1 LIHIFKQI
9 GSLEEYLNSCREDG
23 QSITLVPTMGGLHEG
38 HLKLIDKAKECSDMV
53 VVSVFVNPTQFAE
66 SEDFEAYP
74 KTLSEDKRLLEAIKV
89 EVMFV
94 PSDNEVYPD
103 GGSQDYDV
111 GEMGKILCGISR
123 PLHFNGVAQV
133 VARLFDIVKP
143 DYAVFGEKDYQQ
155 LLIIN
160 SLVERQGIKTTIV
173 SVPTVRESDGLAMST
188 RNNYLSREDRTN
200 APLFYQQLVDTKA
213 VIQSGTDISRTTELA
228 VDALSNVFD
237 VEYVEVLNANNLTQ
251 ITTSSSEIIIIS
263 AVKLGETRLIDNIV
277 FRRSNV

>member
-1 LIHIFKQI
+1 MHIFEQI
-9 GSLEEYLNSCREDG
+9 GPLEECLNSCREDG

-38 HLKLIDKAKECSDMV
+38 HLKLIDKAKECSDMI

-66 SEDFEAYP
+66 NEDFEAYP
-74 KTLSEDKRLLEAIKV
+74 KTLSEDKKLLEAIKV
-89 EVMFV
+89 DVMFV
-94 PSDNEVYPD
+94 PLDNEVYPD
-103 GGSQDYDV
+103 GSSQDYDV

-123 PLHFNGVAQV
+123 PIHFNGVAQV

-160 SLVERQGIKTTIV
+160 SLVERQGIKTNIV
-173 SVPTVRESDGLAMST
+173 SIPTVRELDGLAIST
-188 RNNYLSREDRTN
+188 RNNYLSSEDRAN

-213 VIQSGTDISRTTELA
+213 AIQNSTDIPSAIQQAE
-228 VDALSNVFD
+228 DALGAVFD
-237 VEYVEVLNANNLTQ
+237 VEYIEVLNANNLTQ

-263 AVKLGETRLIDNIV
+263 AVRLGETRLIDNIV
-277 FRRSNV
+277 FRRSDV

>member
-1 LIHIFKQI
+1 MHIFEQI
-9 GSLEEYLNSCREDG
+9 GPLEEYLNSCREDG
-23 QSITLVPTMGGLHEG
+23 RSIALVPTMGGLHEG

-66 SEDFEAYP
+66 NEDFEAYP
-74 KTLSEDKRLLEAIKV
+74 KTLSEDKRLLEVIKV
-89 EVMFV
+89 EAMFV

-103 GGSQDYDV
+103 GSSQDYDV

-123 PLHFNGVAQV
+123 PIHFNGVAQV

-173 SVPTVRESDGLAMST
+173 SVPTLRESDGLAMST
-188 RNNYLSREDRTN
+188 RNNYLSPEDRTN
-200 APLFYQQLVDTKA
+200 ASLFYQQLVTTKA
-213 VIQSGTDISRTTELA
+213 SIQNGTDIPSATEQA
-228 VDALSNVFD
+228 VDALSVVFD
-237 VEYVEVLNANNLTQ
+237 VEYIEVLNANNLTE

-263 AVKLGETRLIDNIV
+263 AVRLGETRLIDNII
-277 FRRSNV
+277 FRRSDV

>member
-1 LIHIFKQI
+1 MHIFEQI

-23 QSITLVPTMGGLHEG
+23 QSITLVPTMGGLHKG

-66 SEDFEAYP
+66 NEDFEAYP
-74 KTLSEDKRLLEAIKV
+74 KTLSEDKKLLEAKKINA
-89 EVMFV
+89 MFV
-94 PSDNEVYPD
+94 PLYNQIYPD
-103 GGSQDYDV
+103 DSSQDYDV
-111 GEMGKILCGISR
+111 GEMGNILCGISR
-123 PLHFNGVAQV
+123 PIHFNGVAQV

-160 SLVERQGIKTTIV
+160 SLVEMQGIKTTIV

-188 RNNYLSREDRTN
+188 RNNYLSPEERVN
-200 APLFYQQLVDTKA
+200 APLFYQQLVGTKA
-213 VIQSGTDISRTTELA
+213 AIQSGTEISSAIEQA
-228 VDALSNVFD
+228 VDALSAVFD

-251 ITTSSSEIIIIS
+251 ITTSSNEIIIIS
-263 AVKLGETRLIDNIV
+263 AVRLGETRLIDNIV
-277 FRRSNV
+277 FRRSDV

>member
-1 LIHIFKQI
+1 MHIFEQI
-9 GSLEEYLNSCREDG
+9 GPLEEYLNSCREDG
-23 QSITLVPTMGGLHEG
+23 QSIALVPTMGGLHEG
-38 HLKLIDKAKECSDMV
+38 HLKLIDKAKECSDVV

-66 SEDFEAYP
+66 NEDYEAYP
-74 KTLSEDKRLLEAIKV
+74 KTLSEDKKLLEAIKV
-89 EVMFV
+89 DAMFV
-94 PSDNEVYPD
+94 PFDNEIYPD
-103 GGSQDYDV
+103 GSSQEYDV

-123 PLHFNGVAQV
+123 PMHFNGVAQV

-160 SLVERQGIKTTIV
+160 SLIERQAIKTTIV

-188 RNNYLSREDRTN
+188 RNNYLSPEDRVN

-213 VIQSGTDISRTTELA
+213 AIQSGTDISIATEQA
-228 VDALSNVFD
+228 VDALSTVFD

-251 ITTSSSEIIIIS
+251 ITTSSREIIIIS
-263 AVKLGETRLIDNIV
+263 SVRLSETRLIDNIV

>member
-1 LIHIFKQI
+1 MHIFEQI
-9 GSLEEYLNSCREDG
+9 GPLEEYLNSCREDG
-23 QSITLVPTMGGLHEG
+23 QSIALVPTMGGLHEG

-66 SEDFEAYP
+66 NEDFEAYP
-74 KTLSEDKRLLEAIKV
+74 KTLSEDKKLLEAMKV
-89 EVMFV
+89 DVMFV
-94 PSDNEVYPD
+94 PLVNQIYPD
-103 GGSQDYDV
+103 GSSQDYDV
-111 GEMGKILCGISR
+111 GEIGNILCGISR
-123 PLHFNGVAQV
+123 PIHFNGVAQV

-160 SLVERQGIKTTIV
+160 SLVERLSIKTTIV

-188 RNNYLSREDRTN
+188 RNNYLSPEDRTN

-213 VIQSGTDISRTTELA
+213 AIQSGTDISSATEQA
-228 VDALSNVFD
+228 VDALSTVFD

-277 FRRSNV
+277 FRRSDV

>member
-1 LIHIFKQI
+1 MHIFEQI
-9 GSLEEYLNSCREDG
+9 GPLEEYLNSCREDG
-23 QSITLVPTMGGLHEG
+23 RSIALVPTMGGLHEG

-66 SEDFEAYP
+66 NEDFEAYP

-89 EVMFV
+89 EAMFV

-103 GGSQDYDV
+103 GSSQDYDV

-123 PLHFNGVAQV
+123 PIHFNGVAQV

-173 SVPTVRESDGLAMST
+173 SVPTLRESDGLAIST
-188 RNNYLSREDRTN
+188 RNDYLSPEDRAN
-200 APLFYQQLVDTKA
+200 ASLFYQQLVTTKA
-213 VIQSGTDISRTTELA
+213 SIQNGTDIPSATEQA
-228 VDALSNVFD
+228 VDALGAVFD
-237 VEYVEVLNANNLTQ
+237 VEYIEVLNANNLTQ

-263 AVKLGETRLIDNIV
+263 AVRLGETRLIDNIV
-277 FRRSNV
+277 FRRSDV

>member
-1 LIHIFKQI
+1 MHIFEQI
-9 GSLEEYLNSCREDG
+9 GPLEEYLNSCREDA
-23 QSITLVPTMGGLHEG
+23 QSIALVPTMGGLHEG
-38 HLKLIDKAKECSDMV
+38 HLKLIDKAKEYSDMV

-66 SEDFEAYP
+66 NEDFEAYP
-74 KTLSEDKRLLEAIKV
+74 KTMSEDKKLLEAIKV
-89 EVMFV
+89 EAMFV
-94 PSDNEVYPD
+94 PLDNEVYPD
-103 GGSQDYDV
+103 GSSQDYDV

-123 PLHFNGVAQV
+123 PIHFNGVAQV

-160 SLVERQGIKTTIV
+160 SLVEGQGIKTTIV
-173 SVPTVRESDGLAMST
+173 SVPTLRESDGLAIST
-188 RNNYLSREDRTN
+188 RNNYLSPEDRIK
-200 APLFYQQLVDTKA
+200 APLFYQQLVATKVA
-213 VIQSGTDISRTTELA
+213 IQNGADMSSATEQA
-228 VDALSNVFD
+228 VDALSTVFD

-277 FRRSNV
+277 FRRADV

>member
-1 LIHIFKQI
+1 MHIFEQI
-9 GSLEEYLNSCREDG
+9 GPLEEYLNSCREDG
-23 QSITLVPTMGGLHEG
+23 RSIALVPTMGGLHEG

-66 SEDFEAYP
+66 NEDFEAYP

-89 EVMFV
+89 EAMFV
-94 PSDNEVYPD
+94 PLDNEVYPD
-103 GGSQDYDV
+103 GSSQDYDV

-123 PLHFNGVAQV
+123 PIHFNGVAQV
-133 VARLFDIVKP
+133 VARLFEIVKP

-160 SLVERQGIKTTIV
+160 SLVERQAIKTTIV

-188 RNNYLSREDRTN
+188 RNNYLSPEDRTN
-200 APLFYQQLVDTKA
+200 APLFYQQLVDTKLA
-213 VIQSGTDISRTTELA
+213 IQSGTDISIATEQA
-228 VDALSNVFD
+228 VDALSTVFD
-237 VEYVEVLNANNLTQ
+237 VEYVEVLNVNNLTQ
-251 ITTSSSEIIIIS
+251 ITTSSNEIIIIS
-263 AVKLGETRLIDNIV
+263 SVRLGETRLIDNIV

>member
-1 LIHIFKQI
+1 MHIFEQT
-9 GSLEEYLNSCREDG
+9 GPLEKYLNSCRKDG
-23 QSITLVPTMGGLHEG
+23 QCIALVPTMGGLHEG
-38 HLKLIDKAKECSDMV
+38 HLKLIDKAKEYSDMV

-74 KTLSEDKRLLEAIKV
+74 KTLSKDKKLLEAIKV
-89 EVMFV
+89 DAIFV
-94 PSDNEVYPD
+94 PLDNEVYPE
-103 GGSQDYDV
+103 GSSQDYDV

-123 PLHFNGVAQV
+123 PIHFNGVAQI

-160 SLVERQGIKTTIV
+160 SLIERQAIKTTIV

-188 RNNYLSREDRTN
+188 RNNYLCSEDRAN

-213 VIQSGTDISRTTELA
+213 AIQSGTDISIATEQA
-228 VDALSNVFD
+228 VDALSTVFD

-263 AVKLGETRLIDNIV
+263 AVRLGETRLIDNIV
-277 FRRSNV
+277 FRRSDV

>member
-1 LIHIFKQI
+1 MHIFEQI
-9 GSLEEYLNSCREDG
+9 GPLEEYLNSCREDG
-23 QSITLVPTMGGLHEG
+23 QSIALVPTMGGLHEG

-66 SEDFEAYP
+66 NEDFEAYP
-74 KTLSEDKRLLEAIKV
+74 KTLSEDKKLLEAIKV
-89 EVMFV
+89 DAMFV
-94 PSDNEVYPD
+94 PLDNQIYPD
-103 GGSQDYDV
+103 GSSQDYDV

-123 PLHFNGVAQV
+123 PIHFNGVAQV

-173 SVPTVRESDGLAMST
+173 SVPTLRESDGLAIST
-188 RNNYLSREDRTN
+188 RNNYLSPEDRAN
-200 APLFYQQLVDTKA
+200 ASLFYQQLVATKA
-213 VIQSGTDISRTTELA
+213 SIQSGTDIPSATEQA
-228 VDALSNVFD
+228 VDALSVVFD
-237 VEYVEVLNANNLTQ
+237 VEYIEVLNANNLTE

-277 FRRSNV
+277 FRRLDV

>member
-1 LIHIFKQI
+1 MHIFNQI
-9 GSLEEYLNSCREDG
+9 GSLEEYLKSCREAG
-23 QSITLVPTMGGLHEG
+23 RSIALVPTMGGLHEG
-38 HLKLIDKAKECSDMV
+38 HLKLVDKAKECSNVV

-66 SEDFEAYP
+66 NEDYEAYP
-74 KTLSEDKRLLEAIKV
+74 KTHSEDKKILEAIKV
-89 EVMFV
+89 DAMFT
-94 PSDNEVYPD
+94 PFDNEIYPD
-103 GGSQDYDV
+103 GSSQEYDV

-123 PLHFNGVAQV
+123 PMHFNGVAQI

-160 SLVERQGIKTTIV
+160 SLIERKAIKTTIV

-188 RNNYLSREDRTN
+188 RNNYLSLEDRAN
-200 APLFYQQLVDTKA
+200 APLFYQQLVDTKLE
-213 VIQSGTDISRTTELA
+213 IQSSADISIATEQA
-228 VDALSNVFD
+228 VDALSTVFD

-251 ITTSSSEIIIIS
+251 ITTSSSKIIIIS
-263 AVKLGETRLIDNIV
+263 AVRLSETRLIDNIV

>member
-1 LIHIFKQI
+1 MHIFEQI
-9 GSLEEYLNSCREDG
+9 DTLEEYLNNCRKEG
-23 QSITLVPTMGGLHEG
+23 QSVALVPTMGGLHEG
-38 HLKLIDKAKECSDMV
+38 HLKLIDKAKEFSDIV

-66 SEDFEAYP
+66 NEDFDAYP
-74 KTLSEDKRLLEAIKV
+74 KKLSKDKKLLKEAKV

-94 PSDNEVYPD
+94 PSDNEIYPD
-103 GGSQDYDV
+103 DISQDYDV

-123 PLHFNGVAQV
+123 PMHFNGVAQV
-133 VARLFDIVKP
+133 VSILFEIIEP

-188 RNNYLSREDRTN
+188 RNNYLSSEDRAN
-200 APLFYQQLVDTKA
+200 APLFYQQLVKTKA
-213 VIQSGTDISRTTELA
+213 AIQNGTDTSSATEQA
-228 VDALSNVFD
+228 IDALRAVFY

-263 AVKLGETRLIDNIV
+263 AVRLGETRLIDNIV
-277 FRRSNV
+277 FRRSDV